1 VLVDRGPSV
10 TEVKIQVVEVTTS
23 RYGGERGDRG

>member
-23 RYGGERGDRG
+23 RHGGERRV